1 MTRTLTMTEK
11 EIERIKIMEKAEEK
25 RMTQKA
31 GAERLEI
38 SERHFRRILNRYRK
52 EGDAGVISGH
62 RGKPSNNQMPFNK
75 RRKILELL
83 QTIYEGFGPTLAS
96 EKLFEREGIKVSK
109 ETVRKILIEEG
120 YHRAKVKKKEKA
132 RPLRERRASIG
143 ELVQIDGSTHA
154 WLEDRAEKACLLL
167 YVDDASSQILAAKF
181 VPQETF
187 FAYAGLCKTYFAE
200 RGLPQEFYS
209 DKFGVFRVN
218 AKNVTTTEAITQ
230 FGRAMEELDIEL
242 HCADTPQAK
251 GRVERA
257 NKTFQD
263 RLVKEM
269 RLEKIDNYQQANKFL
284 PAYLDKHNQRF
295 GVQPRSCVD
304 FHRPLPDDCDLDII
318 FTWQETRVIS
328 KDLQI
333 QFENTIYQ
341 IITDRP
347 VYALKKRKVIVAKN
361 AEGKITVLFNG
372 SPLKV
377 RVFHRQPK
385 QAKIVHSKN
394 LEKPHIPADNH
405 PWRTYGKTLTGN
417 PIPASD

>member
-1 MTRTLTMTEK
+1 
-11 EIERIKIMEKAEEK
+11 
-25 RMTQKA
+25 
-31 GAERLEI
+31 
-38 SERHFRRILNRYRK
+38 
-52 EGDAGVISGH
+52 
-62 RGKPSNNQMPFNK
+62 
-75 RRKILELL
+75 
-83 QTIYEGFGPTLAS
+83 
-96 EKLFEREGIKVSK
+96 
-109 ETVRKILIEEG
+109 
-120 YHRAKVKKKEKA
+120 
-132 RPLRERRASIG
+132 
-143 ELVQIDGSTHA
+143 
-154 WLEDRAEKACLLL
+154 L
-167 YVDDASSQILAAKF
+167 YVDEATSQVLAAKF

-218 AKNVTTTEAITQ
+218 AKNVTTTEAVTQ
-230 FGRAMEELDIEL
+230 FGRAMEELDIEH

-257 NKTFQD
+257 NRTFQD

-269 RLEKIDNYQQANKFL
+269 RLEKIDNYQHANKVL
-284 PAYLDKHNQRF
+284 PAYLNKHNQRF
-295 GVQPRSCVD
+295 GVQPRSSVD

-318 FTWQETRVIS
+318 FTWQEIRIIS

-333 QFENTIYQ
+333 QFKNTIYQ

-361 AEGKITVLFNG
+361 AEGNITVLLNG
-372 SPLKV
+372 SHLKV

-385 QAKIVHSKN
+385 QAKIVHSKD
-394 LEKPHIPADNH
+394 LAKPHIPADNH